1 MSPASVLEEAEH
13 ELWKA
18 HGRWVQ
24 NNDFTTNL
32 DSVLKSRDIT
42 LSTKVHIVKA
52 MVFLIGMYRCER
64 WIIKNTEELMLLNC
78 GAGEDSL
85 ESLVLQGDQTS

>member
-18 HGRWVQ
+18 RGRWVQ

-32 DSVLKSRDIT
+32 DSVLKNRDYHFVNKGPYSQSYG
-42 LSTKVHIVKA
+42 LSDRHVQ
-52 MVFLIGMYRCER
+52 M
-64 WIIKNTEELMLLNC
+64 
-78 GAGEDSL
+78 
-85 ESLVLQGDQTS
+85 